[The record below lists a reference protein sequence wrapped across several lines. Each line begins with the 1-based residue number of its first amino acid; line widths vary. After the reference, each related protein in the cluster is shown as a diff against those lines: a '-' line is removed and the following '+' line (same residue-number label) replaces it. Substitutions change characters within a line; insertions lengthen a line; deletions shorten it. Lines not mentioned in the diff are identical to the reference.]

1 MGRNDGVDVRKERI
15 QKVNQMIIAMF
26 NTNKNANEF
35 QLNLV
40 LANIEYETGFTEK
53 RLLEYLSIGERR
65 GLFIIDRKND
75 QIKRVIES

>member
-1 MGRNDGVDVRKERI
+1 
-15 QKVNQMIIAMF
+15 MIIAMF

-40 LANIEYETGFTEK
+40 LANIEYETGLTEK